1 MRPNHLMP
9 RYMLSFAAEGEGQN
23 TPVEATEPP
32 VEGEG
37 PARPIEATEEQ
48 L

>member
-1 MRPNHLMP
+1 MLRH
-9 RYMLSFAAEGEGQN
+9 RYILRFADENEGQN

-32 VEGEG
+32 VEGET
-37 PARPIEATEEQ
+37 ARPIEATEEQ